1 MKIQFK
7 QLGDTCSY
15 NYFSAEV
22 EPYKT
27 YKGYK
32 IFKDAEDWLYLQV
45 AGEWNYFAS
54 MCEVRRFVR
63 DLAI

>member
-1 MKIQFK
+1 MKIRFR

-15 NYFSAEV
+15 NYFTADV
-22 EPYKT
+22 RQCGT
-27 YKGYK
+27 YKGHVVYT
-32 IFKDAEDWLYLQV
+32 DGEGWLYLQV